1 MSELSLDRTCR
12 KVLRYMLVLL
22 FWGTIVIGLLNYGAV
37 EIQTVA
43 LMVVPVFSMT
53 AIVSI
58 INGISERTRGVLIS
72 ALVLIVMA
80 FAWVA
85 LQVTPLPSVLFAQPA
100 WQDIVGISPSGGAS
114 MSLTPGDDWPSALR
128 IALPLGIFML
138 ALMLFDTDDRAVGAV
153 KALAVSGG
161 IVAALSILQFE
172 IAPDA
177 LLFWPKIA
185 YLDSLTGFFVN
196 RNTAATYF
204 GLILLLNF
212 ALLLHALGDPGFGFA
227 DLRRWWYRDSKWPAL
242 GYGLWFS
249 TSLIALM
256 LTKSRAGL
264 LSCLVAIA
272 CLLVL
277 RLFRRPK
284 RHRIGR
290 PFAAPRIAPWLKRGL
305 QLVAILLVLFLV
317 LQIFGGRTLLRAEA
331 QGGGDSRYCVMPGIL
346 SAVANQF
353 PWGAGLASFEDV
365 FPGYRDPACGLYGV
379 WNRAHNFY
387 LEGVFTFGLM
397 FVIMAVVAFLML
409 FRFFWI
415 GLRQRRGLR
424 FGPEIGL
431 SALLLVA
438 IHSVFDFSLQI
449 SGMAVIVAVLLA
461 PLVTISL
468 NPPGKSSST
477 RSR

>member
-1 MSELSLDRTCR
+1 MSELSLERTGS
-12 KVLRYMLVLL
+12 KGLRYVLVLL
-22 FWGTIVIGLLNYGAV
+22 FWGPIVIGLLNYGAV

-43 LMVVPVFSMT
+43 LMVVPVFSMI
-53 AIVSI
+53 AVVSI
-58 INGISERTRGVLIS
+58 VNGISERTRVALVS
-72 ALVLIVMA
+72 ALVLIIMA

-85 LQVTPLPSVLFAQPA
+85 LQVMPLPSALFAQPA
-100 WQDIVGISPSGGAS
+100 WQDVAGISSSGSAS
-114 MSLTPGDDWPSALR
+114 ISLTPGDDWPSALR

-138 ALMLFDTDDRAVGAV
+138 ALLLFDTDDRAVGAV

-161 IVAALSILQFE
+161 IVSVLSILQFE

-204 GLILLLNF
+204 GLILLLNL
-212 ALLLHALGDPGFGFA
+212 ALLLHALGDPGIGFA
-227 DLRRWWYRDSKWPAL
+227 DLRRWWYRDSKWRAL

-264 LSCLVAIA
+264 LSCLFAIT

-277 RLFRRPK
+277 RLFRRSK
-284 RHRIGR
+284 RQRVGR
-290 PFAAPRIAPWLKRGL
+290 PSSAPRIAPWLKRSL
-305 QLVAILLVLFLV
+305 QLLAIVLILFLV
-317 LQIFGGRTLLRAEA
+317 LQIFGGRTLLRAET
-331 QGGGDSRYCVMPGIL
+331 QGMGDSRYCVMPGIL

-353 PWGAGLASFEDV
+353 PWGVGLASFEDV
-365 FPGYRDPACGLYGV
+365 FPGYRDPACGLYGI
-379 WNRAHNFY
+379 WGRAHNFY
-387 LEGVFTFGLM
+387 LEGIFTFGLM
-397 FVIMAVVAFLML
+397 FVMMAMVAFLML
-409 FRFFWI
+409 LRFFWI

-424 FGPEIGL
+424 FGPEMGL
-431 SALLLVA
+431 SALFLVA
-438 IHSVFDFSLQI
+438 IHSAFDFSLQI

-468 NPPGKSSST
+468 NPPGKSSSA
-477 RSR
+477 RHP